1 MGREVLLEGLR
12 FGLEQVLLL
21 GAVGD
26 GVGLHNNFNI
36 KDRRII
42 HHSSLEAVFPALQMH
57 RCLQDLFGE
66 RVLQFDVAEEG
77 VETLF
82 DL

>member
-1 MGREVLLEGLR
+1 MDKEVLLEGLCL
-12 FGLEQVLLL
+12 GPEQVLLL

-42 HHSSLEAVFPALQMH
+42 HPITPAGGSIDPADALMSVGSASRVSSAA
-57 RCLQDLFGE
+57 
-66 RVLQFDVAEEG
+66 
-77 VETLF
+77 
-82 DL
+82 